1 MLRLSGGK
9 DFGEVHGAAR
19 GVLRDL
25 LAATE
30 AIGDEESVGRGAADG
45 GQQDAFTEDLR
56 DLEFFA
62 LEAERPGHAAA
73 AGVEQF
79 DLSAGAAQ
87 EVDFISHLHHGFVM
101 AVAVED
107 DFRAGELRGLV
118 VGRVADEE
126 FAEEEGLVAQALG
139 AWVRWEEVHQLVA
152 EDTGAAGLEEDEGQ
166 AGVDLRGELVEDAL
180 EIGASL
186 LQESKIVEWAATAD
200 VPARDFGGKSG
211 LRENLGGGVEGLRVV
226 VVVPGVGPQQDWPS
240 RRTRFAPFTR
250 MLLPI

>member
-1 MLRLSGGK
+1 MN
-9 DFGEVHGAAR
+9 GAAR

-30 AIGDEESVGRGAADG
+30 AIGDEEGFGRGVADR
-45 GQQDAFTEDLR
+45 GQKDALAEDLR

-107 DFRAGELRGLV
+107 DLRAGELRGLV
-118 VGRVADEE
+118 FRRVA
-126 FAEEEGLVAQALG
+126 
-139 AWVRWEEVHQLVA
+139 
-152 EDTGAAGLEEDEGQ
+152 
-166 AGVDLRGELVEDAL
+166 
-180 EIGASL
+180 
-186 LQESKIVEWAATAD
+186 
-200 VPARDFGGKSG
+200 
-211 LRENLGGGVEGLRVV
+211 
-226 VVVPGVGPQQDWPS
+226 
-240 RRTRFAPFTR
+240 
-250 MLLPI
+250 